1 MDNFKLPPAFG
12 AGQHPP
18 GGAPVRD
25 RLRRHAVKSN
35 MPYASHKP
43 PSRKIKVKRIPPL
56 RR

>member
-1 MDNFKLPPAFG
+1 VDNFKLPPAFG